1 MPSSQAE
8 YLSELSSKLSGY
20 LPEYSPTTTE
30 ERQELRHVTSPE
42 RLKEFHRILTG
53 ELDKILEVLDRYHPD
68 KIPEEWRPIANAVL
82 FLAEAD
88 SPVVKWLPR
97 WGIQELPDAL
107 DPRHFEIKETF
118 YDSAAGASRTRMAKK
133 IPRKTRSKKIKVDE
147 GEPTSSEQRE
157 ARLKS
162 GGTQQC

>member
-20 LPEYSPTTTE
+20 LSEYSPTTTE

-68 KIPEEWRPIANAVL
+68 NKWSVGGFIRNITNTAAFVGGGEQSPYVPQFIATGI
-82 FLAEAD
+82 
-88 SPVVKWLPR
+88 LP
-97 WGIQELPDAL
+97 
-107 DPRHFEIKETF
+107 PRT
-118 YDSAAGASRTRMAKK
+118 YGVNVR
-133 IPRKTRSKKIKVDE
+133 RSF
-147 GEPTSSEQRE
+147 
-157 ARLKS
+157 
-162 GGTQQC
+162 